1 MLRSHSAEVGYL
13 TKTPISDFR
22 SFYQLAVSN
31 KLIRYFKT
39 TAKIIPTQSLNF

>member
-13 TKTPISDFR
+13 TKTPISDFK

-31 KLIRYFKT
+31 KLFRYPRA
-39 TAKIIPTQSLNF
+39 TAEIIPTQSLNF